1 MNYSHPDMSYM
12 RRDALRRTR
21 EMHRQN
27 INRNDVQ
34 AQNRTDPVNMPFN
47 TPPPEIQSGPEIN
60 HTAAKST
67 AAKRETQSRSF
78 SHNNSAKRR
87 SGGLNS
93 LFSGFFTDGKPDN
106 DKIIIIALIVI
117 LAREG
122 ADIKLLMA
130 LGYILM

>member
-1 MNYSHPDMSYM
+1 MNYSSPDMNYM

-27 INRNDVQ
+27 MNRNNVQ
-34 AQNRTDPVNMPFN
+34 AQRKPEPVMPFD
-47 TPPPEIQSGPEIN
+47 TPPPEAQPESEKN
-60 HTAAKST
+60 HTEGKKAAQKQPMPPKSFPG
-67 AAKRETQSRSF
+67 RQ
-78 SHNNSAKRR
+78 
-87 SGGLNS
+87 GGGISS
-93 LFSGFFTDGKPDN
+93 LLSGFFTDGKPDN

-122 ADIKLLMA
+122 ADLKLLLA

>member
-1 MNYSHPDMSYM
+1 MNYSSPDMNYM

-27 INRNDVQ
+27 MNRNDVQ
-34 AQNRTDPVNMPFN
+34 AQPFS
-47 TPPPEIQSGPEIN
+47 TPPPEPETDNTAEKKTAPVQPKNYPKRQSGGI
-60 HTAAKST
+60 
-67 AAKRETQSRSF
+67 
-78 SHNNSAKRR
+78 
-87 SGGLNS
+87 NS
-93 LFSGFFTDGKPDN
+93 LLSGFFTDGKPDN

-122 ADIKLLMA
+122 ADIKLLLA

>member
-1 MNYSHPDMSYM
+1 MNYSSPDMNYM

-34 AQNRTDPVNMPFN
+34 AQRKPEPVMPLN
-47 TPPPEIQSGPEIN
+47 APPPEKQSEPETKQSAPKQQMPPRNYQKRQSGGI
-60 HTAAKST
+60 
-67 AAKRETQSRSF
+67 
-78 SHNNSAKRR
+78 
-87 SGGLNS
+87 NS
-93 LFSGFFTDGKPDN
+93 LLSGFFTDGKPDN

-122 ADIKLLMA
+122 ADLKLLLA

>member
-1 MNYSHPDMSYM
+1 MNYSNPDMNYM

-34 AQNRTDPVNMPFN
+34 AQRKPDSVMPFSA
-47 TPPPEIQSGPEIN
+47 PPPEIKPEPE
-60 HTAAKST
+60 HKEEKKAVP
-67 AAKRETQSRSF
+67 RQ
-78 SHNNSAKRR
+78 HVPQNNSGKQR
-87 SGGLNS
+87 SGGLNN
-93 LFSGFFTDGKPDN
+93 LLSGFFTDGKPDN

-122 ADIKLLMA
+122 ADLKLLLA

>member
-1 MNYSHPDMSYM
+1 MNYSNPDMNYM

-27 INRNDVQ
+27 MNRNDVQ
-34 AQNRTDPVNMPFN
+34 AQRKPEPVMPFSA
-47 TPPPEIQSGPEIN
+47 PPPETESVPPHDN
-60 HTAAKST
+60 TAEKKS
-67 AAKRETQSRSF
+67 APKQPIPPK
-78 SHNNSAKRR
+78 NYPKQQ
-87 SGGLNS
+87 GGLNS
-93 LFSGFFTDGKPDN
+93 LLSGFFNDGRPDN

-122 ADIKLLMA
+122 ADLKLLLA